1 MNPANTSLLSGG
13 GVNGAIHRAA
23 GPKLLDECRKL
34 GGCEVGKAKLTK
46 GYKLPARHIIHTV
59 GPVWS
64 GGKNNEPKLLRS
76 CYKECLSIAAENK
89 FDSIAFPLISSGA
102 SGYPKDQA
110 LKIAVDS
117 CSEFLKIYDMD
128 ITIVIF
134 DRESFDIGRKKLK
147 DIQAFID
154 DNYFDESRMWGYS
167 AAVGTAFSTNEP
179 FRLFRKKAS
188 NSKGKAR
195 SAHSSF
201 PAIGGTCIEGIE
213 AKLKMIDESFTEML
227 LRKIDEK
234 GMTDSDCYKKA
245 NIDRKL
251 FSKIRSNKN
260 YHPKK
265 VTAVAFAIALELDI
279 DETKELLLKAGFGLS
294 NSSKF
299 DIIVRYFIESGNYN
313 IYEIN
318 EALFQFDQA
327 MGLLSAFQS
336 QSEEEITIS
345 RPHSVWCC
353 DWKLCV
359 SAYHSCRICSSVF
372 LLLHNYSIDNRRDL
386 LSMYLPQ
393 ETQKSFTA
401 ALFALGG
408 VVSRP
413 ATDVVKNGSQIA
425 YRFSIT

>member
-1 MNPANTSLLSGG
+1 MPLMFIRDDITKLKVDAIVNPANTSLLSGG

-34 GGCEVGKAKLTK
+34 GVCEVGKAKLTK
-46 GYKLPARHIIHTV
+46 GYKLPARHVIHTV

-64 GGKNNEPKLLRS
+64 GGNNNEPKLLRS
-76 CYKECLSIAAENK
+76 CYIECLRIAVANK
-89 FDSIAFPLISSGA
+89 FRSIAFPLISSGA
-102 SGYPKDQA
+102 YGYPKDKA

-117 CSEFLKIYDMD
+117 CSAFLKAHDID

-154 DNYFDESRMWGYS
+154 DNYYDETRTWGYS

-195 SAHSSF
+195 SVHSSF
-201 PAIGGTCIEGIE
+201 PVPEGSLSE
-213 AKLKMIDESFTEML
+213 SLEDKLKMIDESFTEML

-251 FSKIRSNKN
+251 FSKIRSNKD

-279 DETKELLLKAGFGLS
+279 DETKEMLLKAGFGLS

-318 EALFQFDQA
+318 EVLFHFDQV
-327 MGLLSAFQS
+327 L
-336 QSEEEITIS
+336 I
-345 RPHSVWCC
+345 
-353 DWKLCV
+353 
-359 SAYHSCRICSSVF
+359 
-372 LLLHNYSIDNRRDL
+372 
-386 LSMYLPQ
+386 
-393 ETQKSFTA
+393 
-401 ALFALGG
+401 
-408 VVSRP
+408 
-413 ATDVVKNGSQIA
+413 GS
-425 YRFSIT
+425 

>member
-1 MNPANTSLLSGG
+1 MPLKFIRDDITKLKVDAIVNPANTSLLNGG
-13 GVNGAIHRAA
+13 GVNRAILRAA

-46 GYKLPARHIIHTV
+46 GCKLPAKYIIHTV

-64 GGKNNEPKLLRS
+64 GGTKNEPKLLRS
-76 CYKECLSIAAENK
+76 CYKECLRIAASNK
-89 FDSIAFPLISSGA
+89 LRSIAFPLISSGA

-117 CSEFLKIYDMD
+117 CSEFLKAHDME

-154 DNYFDESRMWGYS
+154 DNYYDESRNWAYT
-167 AAVGTAFSTNEP
+167 AAAGTPGDLNDVLRP
-179 FRLFRKKAS
+179 FKKKAS
-188 NSKGKAR
+188 KNR
-195 SAHSSF
+195 RTAHSSF

-234 GMTDSDCYKKA
+234 GITDSDCYKKA

-279 DETKELLLKAGFGLS
+279 DETKEMLLKAGFGLS

-318 EALFQFDQA
+318 EALFKFDQV
-327 MGLLSAFQS
+327 L
-336 QSEEEITIS
+336 I
-345 RPHSVWCC
+345 
-353 DWKLCV
+353 
-359 SAYHSCRICSSVF
+359 
-372 LLLHNYSIDNRRDL
+372 
-386 LSMYLPQ
+386 
-393 ETQKSFTA
+393 
-401 ALFALGG
+401 
-408 VVSRP
+408 
-413 ATDVVKNGSQIA
+413 GS
-425 YRFSIT
+425 